1 MITIEKRSTGA
12 FTPAN
17 DAEANGAIIGRC
29 NALHDYLM
37 AETEGYF
44 MSGMRM
50 VCIIMG
56 FADVLA
62 AADEYDKKE
71 KAGATNTGS
80 VEG

>member
-17 DAEANGAIIGRC
+17 DAEANGEIIGRC

-37 AETEGYF
+37 TETEGYF
-44 MSGMRM
+44 SYSMRL

-56 FADVLA
+56 FADVIA
-62 AADEYDKKE
+62 AADEWEKKE
-71 KAGATNTGS
+71 KAGAGNAD
-80 VEG
+80 